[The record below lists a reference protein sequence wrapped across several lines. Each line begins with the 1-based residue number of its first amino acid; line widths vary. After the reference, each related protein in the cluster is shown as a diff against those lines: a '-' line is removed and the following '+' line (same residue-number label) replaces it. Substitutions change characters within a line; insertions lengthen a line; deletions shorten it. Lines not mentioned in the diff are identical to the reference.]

1 MKQKTRKLKI
11 AKRIL
16 LANTLTCT
24 VACIMVG
31 GASCYLNKNALLD
44 TYKANAKHLATIV
57 ASTVNSK
64 EHDTFKPGD
73 ESTPKYQK
81 YYDFLHTMAE
91 DEEMQYAYTL
101 RKNETGELE
110 FILSSDI
117 AEGEELIGLK
127 YDSYDKIEEA
137 FAGEV
142 SVDDAYN
149 KDQWGTYLSA
159 YAPIYNEK
167 NEVIAISGVDIRA
180 DAIRN
185 RLFDSFKQITL
196 LWIAGVGLSI
206 LVNILINRKVTKNIH
221 AMNEKVQALAN
232 TDGDLTAELDITSGD
247 ELELIVSNFNQF
259 IRKIRET
266 IRNVNTSNQEVSSG
280 VEYTNNYFSTSTVEI
295 EKISASMQ
303 NLLASMEE
311 IHSSTDSVNETVAYV
326 YEYLEKVCKDSKFQ
340 SEQADNIQKRAIH
353 ARLASE
359 QSKEE
364 IISMINQYSDV
375 LLQKLD
381 QSQSVYQVTELTNSI
396 IDIASQT
403 NLLAL
408 NASIEAARAGE
419 HGKGFAVV
427 ASEISSL
434 ASSSSETANKIS
446 AASTQ
451 IIQAVDG
458 LAELA
463 RTLMDYMN
471 KNVLFGL
478 EKTVETIEQYE
489 KDAHNFQNIMEQFH
503 QQSNDLQSKFIVV
516 TDAVSNIAEALN
528 DNTKDA
534 GAVSEVAYTL
544 NETAQEVK
552 IKIEKNKELITE
564 LNEMLSYFQV

>member
-1 MKQKTRKLKI
+1 
-11 AKRIL
+11 
-16 LANTLTCT
+16 
-24 VACIMVG
+24 
-31 GASCYLNKNALLD
+31 
-44 TYKANAKHLATIV
+44 
-57 ASTVNSK
+57 
-64 EHDTFKPGD
+64 
-73 ESTPKYQK
+73 
-81 YYDFLHTMAE
+81 
-91 DEEMQYAYTL
+91 
-101 RKNETGELE
+101 
-110 FILSSDI
+110 
-117 AEGEELIGLK
+117 
-127 YDSYDKIEEA
+127 
-137 FAGEV
+137 
-142 SVDDAYN
+142 
-149 KDQWGTYLSA
+149 
-159 YAPIYNEK
+159 
-167 NEVIAISGVDIRA
+167 
-180 DAIRN
+180 
-185 RLFDSFKQITL
+185 
-196 LWIAGVGLSI
+196 
-206 LVNILINRKVTKNIH
+206 
-221 AMNEKVQALAN
+221 
-232 TDGDLTAELDITSGD
+232 
-247 ELELIVSNFNQF
+247 
-259 IRKIRET
+259 
-266 IRNVNTSNQEVSSG
+266 
-280 VEYTNNYFSTSTVEI
+280 
-295 EKISASMQ
+295 
-303 NLLASMEE
+303 
-311 IHSSTDSVNETVAYV
+311 
-326 YEYLEKVCKDSKFQ
+326 
-340 SEQADNIQKRAIH
+340 
-353 ARLASE
+353 
-359 QSKEE
+359 
-364 IISMINQYSDV
+364 MINQYSDV

-478 EKTVETIEQYE
+478 EKTVETIGQYE

-503 QQSNDLQSKFIVV
+503 QQSNDLQSKFIIV
-516 TDAVSNIAEALN
+516 TDAISNIAEALN